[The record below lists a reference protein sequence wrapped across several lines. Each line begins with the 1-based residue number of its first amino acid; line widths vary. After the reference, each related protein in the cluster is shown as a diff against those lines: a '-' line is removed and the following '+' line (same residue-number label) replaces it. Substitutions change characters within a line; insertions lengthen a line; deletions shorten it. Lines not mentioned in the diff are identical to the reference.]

1 VDASYQQAL
10 AWYRAFRKHDVV
22 LGLRRLHRHIG
33 MGGDLYVPA
42 VAGADIE
49 RQLGDA
55 VREEWER
62 QFERMIDEVAAF
74 RGAHDLVHELKRRR
88 RVVVVASSS
97 VQKHAEHF
105 VDLLDIRDVLDAWT
119 TKDDVDATKP
129 EPDVVKAALAK
140 AGTDDAVLVGDTPWD
155 IEAART
161 AGLPTIA
168 VLTGGAYS
176 EAEFARRRRGRR
188 VRIRRGT
195 AGPAGRDAAILTLP
209 RWR

>member
-1 VDASYQQAL
+1 VL
-10 AWYRAFRKHDVV
+10 A
-22 LGLRRLHRHIG
+22 LRRLHRHIG

-42 VAGADIE
+42 VAGDDVE
-49 RQLGDA
+49 RHVGDD
-55 VREEWER
+55 VRDEWEK

-74 RGAHDLVHELKRRR
+74 RGAHDLVHELKRRGHI
-88 RVVVVASSS
+88 VVLASSS

-105 VDLLDIRDVLDAWT
+105 VDLLDIGDVLDAWT

-129 EPDVVKAALAK
+129 EPDIVKAALAK

-155 IEAART
+155 IEAARK

-176 EAEFARRRRGRR
+176 EAEL
-188 VRIRRGT
+188 
-195 AGPAGRDAAILTLP
+195 RDAGAVAVFESVKELRDRLDETPLS
-209 RWR
+209 